1 VLGLLSSIALSP
13 ATTGVIIAIAIAFA
27 NKKRVPITGVSD
39 RVFFC
44 EKELYERNTAMGY
57 VHLSIDERESIL
69 KMKSEG
75 KNLPDIAEYLG
86 RSTGTISRELSRN
99 TSSTGEYKPHL
110 AQRYYGKRRFE
121 SKQPYRLEQ
130 NGRLRRHV
138 CNKLKQY
145 HSPEQIAG
153 RLEIDRPDN
162 LQMRVS
168 PLTIYSWIK
177 RDKAGGGDLC
187 KYLRQG
193 HRKRRKKHG
202 SDDKRGRIPDRR
214 PISERPDVVELRN
227 RFGDWEGDSVSGKG
241 HGSFVATHVERKSRY
256 LLSGKMNDKSA
267 QSMNATTKRLFRK
280 IPRSKRLTM
289 TVDNGKEFAGFK
301 EMEKS
306 VGLCCYFADPYSS
319 YQRGTNENT
328 NGLLRQFF
336 PKGTDFKKVTDE
348 ELDKAVA
355 LINNRPRKCLNY
367 RTPNEVLWSKK
378 KYCASD

>member
-1 VLGLLSSIALSP
+1 M
-13 ATTGVIIAIAIAFA
+13 
-27 NKKRVPITGVSD
+27 
-39 RVFFC
+39 FFC
-44 EKELYERNTAMGY
+44 EKYSMKGTLAMGY
-57 VHLSIDERESIL
+57 IHLNIDERESIL
-69 KMKSEG
+69 KMRSEG
-75 KNLPDIAEYLG
+75 TNLWQIAEYLG
-86 RSTGTISRELSRN
+86 RDKGTISRELSRN
-99 TSSTGEYKPHL
+99 ISSTGEYKPHL
-110 AQRYYGKRRFE
+110 AQRYYSKRRIE

-138 CNKLKQY
+138 RKKLKQY

-153 RLEIDRPDN
+153 RLEIDHPDAP
-162 LQMRVS
+162 QMRVS
-168 PLTIYSWIK
+168 PLTVYSWVR
-177 RDKAGGGDLC
+177 RDKADGGDLY

-202 SDDKRGRIPDRR
+202 SDDKRGQIPDRR
-214 PISERPDVVELRN
+214 PISERPDVVDTRD

-256 LLSGKMNDKSA
+256 LLSGKMKDKSA
-267 QSMNATTKRLFRK
+267 GSMNETTRRLFRK
-280 IPRSKRLTM
+280 IPKSKRQTM

-336 PKGTDFKKVTDE
+336 PKGTDFKNVSDV

-355 LINNRPRKCLNY
+355 LINNRPRKCLDY
-367 RTPNEVLWSKK
+367 WTPNEVLWSG
-378 KYCASD
+378 

>member
-1 VLGLLSSIALSP
+1 M
-13 ATTGVIIAIAIAFA
+13 
-27 NKKRVPITGVSD
+27 PITGVSD
-39 RVFFC
+39 RMFFWQ
-44 EKELYERNTAMGY
+44 KYSIKVTIAMGY
-57 VHLSIDERESIL
+57 VHLSIDERENIL

-75 KNLPDIAEYLG
+75 KNLPDIADYLG
-86 RSTGTISRELSRN
+86 RSRGTISRELSRN

-110 AQRYYGKRRFE
+110 AQRYYRKRRSE

-130 NGRLRRHV
+130 NGRLRQRV
-138 CNKLKQY
+138 RNKIKKY
-145 HSPEQIAG
+145 HSPEQISG
-153 RLEIDRPDN
+153 RLETDYPDDQN
-162 LQMRVS
+162 MRVS
-168 PLTIYSWIK
+168 PVTVYSWVK
-177 RDKAGGGDLC
+177 RDKAEGG
-187 KYLRQG
+187 KYYKFLRQG

-202 SDDKRGRIPDRR
+202 GSDKRGQIPDRR
-214 PISERPDVVELRN
+214 PISERPDVVDTRG

-256 LLSGKMNDKSA
+256 LLSGKMKDKSA
-267 QSMNATTKRLFRK
+267 GSMNETTQRLFRK
-280 IPRSKRLTM
+280 IPKSKRHTL

-336 PKGTDFKKVTDE
+336 PKGTDFKKVSDV

-367 RTPNEVLWSKK
+367 RTPNEVLWSG
-378 KYCASD
+378 